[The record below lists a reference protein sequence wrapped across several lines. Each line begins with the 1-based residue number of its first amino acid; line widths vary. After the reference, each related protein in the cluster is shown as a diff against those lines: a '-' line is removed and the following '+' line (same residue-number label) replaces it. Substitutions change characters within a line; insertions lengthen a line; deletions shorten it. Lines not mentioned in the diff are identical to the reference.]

1 MPRIAVFAG
10 TFDPFTLGHQDIA
23 QRGLALY
30 DKLVIAIGLN
40 ALKHPFFST
49 EARIA
54 MIRDAF
60 PNEPRLEVT
69 AFDGLTTDLC
79 QRLGASFLLRGLR
92 SATDFDYERTIAQ
105 ANRMI
110 APSVETVFLMSRPE
124 HAAITST
131 VVRDLLSHGHEVRAF
146 LPSEVDITHYLPH

>member
-54 MIRDAF
+54 RCF
-60 PNEPRLEVT
+60 P
-69 AFDGLTTDLC
+69 
-79 QRLGASFLLRGLR
+79 
-92 SATDFDYERTIAQ
+92 
-105 ANRMI
+105 
-110 APSVETVFLMSRPE
+110 
-124 HAAITST
+124 
-131 VVRDLLSHGHEVRAF
+131 
-146 LPSEVDITHYLPH
+146 

>member
-23 QRGLALY
+23 LRGLALY

-40 ALKHPFFST
+40 ALKRPFFST
-49 EARIA
+49 ESRLA

-60 PNEPRLEVT
+60 PNDPRVEVT

-79 QRLGASFLLRGLR
+79 HRLGAAFLLRGLR

-105 ANRMI
+105 ANTMI
-110 APSVETVFLMSRPE
+110 APDVETVFLMSRPE
-124 HAAITST
+124 HGAITST
-131 VVRDLLSHGHEVRAF
+131 VVRDLLAHGHEVGAF
-146 LPSEVDITHYLPH
+146 LPAGVDVTRYLPH

>member
-60 PNEPRLEVT
+60 PNEPRLEGR
-69 AFDGLTTDLC
+69 AYYRSSQPHDSPQRGNGLFDEPPRTRSYNLHGGA
-79 QRLGASFLLRGLR
+79 RSPIPRSRSASFLAPR
-92 SATDFDYERTIAQ
+92 SRYNALFTPLVQCCCIC
-105 ANRMI
+105 I
-110 APSVETVFLMSRPE
+110 
-124 HAAITST
+124 H
-131 VVRDLLSHGHEVRAF
+131 
-146 LPSEVDITHYLPH
+146 